1 MKEQKISE
9 AETAGLEII
18 MKDSLIQGLDCADCA
33 QLLEKAVC
41 KVKGV
46 PGAQADFVKSSLRV
60 EYAPEQVQSD
70 EINRRWNHE
79 GKIREEPGKS
89 GK

>member
-1 MKEQKISE
+1 MKNKQK
-9 AETAGLEII
+9 AEPETTESKIAR
-18 MKDSLIQGLDCADCA
+18 KDFPVQGLDCADCA

-46 PGAQADFVKSSLRV
+46 AGAQADFIKSSLRV
-60 EYAPEQVQSD
+60 EYAPEQVEPG

-79 GKIREEPGKS
+79 GKIRDEPGK
-89 GK
+89 